1 MFWHRP
7 AERWRRS
14 WGNTPNSL
22 LPLDNFVWS
31 LGWIWEEK
39 EVVHSILLRNVQ
51 FLIEAFQ
58 SYQQFRKPK
67 RTEISALSGVQVDVC
82 KKSLPEYL
90 SFSKNRLWKSCEI
103 PFLFVLFFCFFLR
116 GGGGGVNCPRRFWLV
131 ICRSAVMTCRYLQF
145 PLIVWRC
152 DSHTIHGT
160 GIFTYMNASFLL

>member
-67 RTEISALSGVQVDVC
+67 RTEISALSGVQVVYKYICVC
-82 KKSLPEYL
+82 VCTSTHLQYVHYVHIHEQWHDMSCNVVTMSSIVYLTSLIL
-90 SFSKNRLWKSCEI
+90 SHIYCFYPTSLVSCSI
-103 PFLFVLFFCFFLR
+103 
-116 GGGGGVNCPRRFWLV
+116 
-131 ICRSAVMTCRYLQF
+131 I
-145 PLIVWRC
+145 IVP
-152 DSHTIHGT
+152 
-160 GIFTYMNASFLL
+160 